1 MKRGILRYRNI
12 RLKKYS
18 FIVVGRDIPD
28 YTEKMQLETLIQKL
42 KRKDDFDHWSFL
54 TQDKGDRVIATLGVP
69 KWGGKDGKELLQCK
83 HISKITYGKKVVF
96 QR

>member
-1 MKRGILRYRNI
+1 M
-12 RLKKYS
+12 
-18 FIVVGRDIPD
+18 
-28 YTEKMQLETLIQKL
+28 ETLIQKL

-69 KWGGKDGKELLQCK
+69 KWGDKDGKELLQCK